1 MKNININQTIRGLST
16 ALRFAAVIAIA
27 SLLAKICWWLV
38 NPLGYDTI
46 DSIASTYVKSDIL
59 AQDITNRAP
68 FGVVT
73 VEKAPMPTIVDQVKV
88 VGVYAAGPKNSIAF
102 VQIDGKNSIAAIGE
116 SIMDAT
122 VKAINSD
129 SIILVEKGQSVTIN
143 ISSASGNS
151 ANTPSTPASG
161 GGEHSNSA
169 SSYIPQTNTTTNA
182 NNNPSG
188 GNNSAVTSPNATPS
202 PAPSGQDDDSIAD
215 KRRKMIEAF
224 QKQNSNSDN

>member
-16 ALRFAAVIAIA
+16 ALRVGTVIAIA
-27 SLLAKICWWLV
+27 SLLAKICWWLI

-73 VEKAPMPTIVDQVKV
+73 VEKAPVPTIMDQVKV

-102 VQIDGKNSIAAIGE
+102 IQIDGKNSIAAIGE
-116 SIMDAT
+116 SVMDAT

-129 SIILVEKGQSVTIN
+129 GIVLVEKGQSVTIN
-143 ISSASGNS
+143 LSSASGNS

-161 GGEHSNSA
+161 GEHSNSA
-169 SSYIPQTNTTTNA
+169 NSYIPQTNNTSTA
-182 NNNPSG
+182 NNNQPG
-188 GNNSAVTSPNATPS
+188 GNNSTTASPSSTPPPTS
-202 PAPSGQDDDSIAD
+202 SGQDDDSIAD

-224 QKQNSNSDN
+224 QKQNSNNGD

>member
-16 ALRFAAVIAIA
+16 ALRIGTIIAIA

-73 VEKAPMPTIVDQVKV
+73 VEKAPVPTIADQVKV
-88 VGVYAAGPKNSIAF
+88 VGVYAAGPQNSIAF
-102 VQIDGKNSIAAIGE
+102 IQIGGKNSIAAIGE

-129 SIILVEKGQSVTIN
+129 GVILVEKGQSVTIS

-151 ANTPSTPASG
+151 ANTPSTSTNG
-161 GGEHSNSA
+161 SEHSNSA
-169 SSYIPQTNTTTNA
+169 SSYIPQTTNA
-182 NNNPSG
+182 PPQLG
-188 GNNSAVTSPNATPS
+188 GNNTATSPNSTPS

-224 QKQNSNSDN
+224 QKQNSNNSNGNN